1 MDNENSK
8 DNSNQNIDF
17 PHPINAITQSPLY
30 QETLDIN
37 SNINNSFRENS
48 PFDNQYDDN
57 DLYEILL
64 NSLNSPNL
72 DPDEISQHS
81 TDENTRRYM
90 LPKKESSISFNE
102 TNNDNGSNFNAVEEA
117 LNRSNEMALE
127 NQISNQD
134 LQNTIND
141 NNNTS
146 LTEDI
151 KNNDINTDENVIN
164 NNITT
169 NNEDNLLLT
178 IKIKKEKRKFK
189 STRNMGRKKKG
200 NSIPGNY
207 GKKINNKFRP
217 NNMRVKNDRAF
228 NDSLIDFINLLI
240 GRSSKLENMGRLK
253 KLSSDIINT
262 SKKSVLLGYLDQ
274 TAREYLSNEI
284 SIKFKKFPSDYNKL
298 LIDHIY
304 EVNET
309 SITVVL
315 DKKIRELMNIFCSND
330 LIDDEIFKHFKR
342 LHNYIND
349 VLINK
354 KNQDE
359 LYISEFKYQ
368 ALNYEKEYKALAGR
382 NE

>member
-37 SNINNSFRENS
+37 SNINKSFRENS

-117 LNRSNEMALE
+117 LNRSNEMPLE

-240 GRSSKLENMGRLK
+240 GRSSKLKNMGRLK
-253 KLSSDIINT
+253 KLSSDIINV

-309 SITVVL
+309 SITSIL
-315 DKKIRELMNIFCSND
+315 DRYIRELKLIFCSDGNQD
-330 LIDDEIFKHFKR
+330 GIFKDFKR
-342 LHNYIND
+342 LQNFIDNKLMTEDNANQEYID
-349 VLINK
+349 AFR
-354 KNQDE
+354 QQ
-359 LYISEFKYQ
+359 S
-368 ALNYEKEYKALAGR
+368 LNYEEELKMVDGR
-382 NE
+382 ME